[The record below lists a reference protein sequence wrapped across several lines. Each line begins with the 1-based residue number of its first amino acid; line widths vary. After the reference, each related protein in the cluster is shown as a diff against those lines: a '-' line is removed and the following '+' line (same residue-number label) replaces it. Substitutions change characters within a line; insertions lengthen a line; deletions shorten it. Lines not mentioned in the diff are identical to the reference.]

1 MGEAIRE
8 TTSTIRVLHVDD
20 EPELADLVTTF
31 LERENER
38 FETETATS
46 AKKGLERLSESDFD
60 CIVSD
65 YDMPGQ
71 NGIEFLKAVRE
82 DYPELP
88 FILYTGK
95 GSEEIAADAISAGV
109 TDYLQK
115 GSGTSQYAVLANRIT
130 NTVSQYRSQRRVEE
144 SQKRLSLFIEQ
155 SPLGVIEWNGDFEVK
170 MANEVAEEI
179 LGYAEA
185 ELRGQSWGSIVPES
199 DRKAVEEVVSKL
211 LAAKGGHHSINKNVR
226 KNGDRIICEWHNRVV
241 TDNDGDVVAIFSQFQ
256 NITERR
262 EHKQQLE
269 TVLDNHP
276 GWIYRHRYEKE
287 WPLEY
292 VKGNPQSVTGY
303 TAAELEEMLLAEK
316 VIHPDDQE
324 HVWDDVKTG
333 LEANGKYD
341 LQYRIV
347 TKDDGICWVRDIGR
361 IIEDRVTG
369 EPKLEGFIIDVT
381 ERHNRER
388 RLKEE

>member
-8 TTSTIRVLHVDD
+8 TRSTVRVLHVDD
-20 EPELADLVTTF
+20 EPGWADLAATF
-31 LERENER
+31 LEREDKR

-46 AKKGLERLSESDFD
+46 ANKGLERLSDTEFD

-71 NGIEFLKAVRE
+71 SGIEFLEAVRE

-115 GSGTSQYAVLANRIT
+115 ESGTSQYAVLANRIA
-130 NTVSQYRSQRRVEE
+130 NTVSQYRSQRQIEE

-170 MANEVAEEI
+170 MVNNVAEEI

-185 ELRGQSWGSIVPES
+185 ELRGQSWGSIVPEP
-199 DRKAVEEVVSKL
+199 DREAVGEVVSKL
-211 LAAKGGHHSINKNVR
+211 LTVKGGHHSINKNVR
-226 KNGDRIICEWHNRVV
+226 KNGDRIMCEWHNRVV

-256 NITERR
+256 NISERQ
-262 EHKQQLE
+262 EYKQQLE
-269 TVLDNHP
+269 AALDNHP
-276 GWIYRHRYEKE
+276 GWVYRHLYAEG

-303 TAAELEEMLLAEK
+303 TAAELEEMLHAEK
-316 VIHPDDQE
+316 IIHPDDQE
-324 HVWDDVKTG
+324 HVWDDVQTG
-333 LEANGKYD
+333 LEANEEYD
-341 LQYRIV
+341 LTYRIV
-347 TKDDGICWVRDIGR
+347 TKDDEIRWVRDIGR
-361 IIEDRVTG
+361 IIEDPVTG
-369 EPKLEGFIIDVT
+369 ESKLEGFIIDVT
-381 ERHNRER
+381 ERRNRER
-388 RLKEE
+388 